1 MLDVRKLR
9 LLRELAHRGT
19 IAAVAEALSYTPSA
33 VSQQLTALEREAG
46 VPLLE
51 RTGRRV
57 ELTPAAHLL
66 VGHTETILAA
76 LEHADA
82 ELAST
87 RTELTG
93 TLRIGA
99 FPTAARTLLSPAL
112 VTLSTD
118 HPRLELTVTEIDPAD
133 VADALRA
140 GTLDIALTHDY
151 DLVPAD
157 PDPSLQTEPLHTETV
172 YLATRDPAPNPADA
186 EPLQHA
192 RPRRPNTGHPA
203 RDPATAL
210 SLHTDTSTQDADPL
224 RAHHESPWIAGTPA
238 TLCHTMTV
246 RACQAT
252 GFTPHIRHHADDFT
266 TVLALVAAGAGTAIV
281 PAMALH
287 APPDD
292 ITLTPLPTRRRTH
305 LAYRNGTATHPAI
318 TAARTALHAAAAHA
332 R

>member
-51 RTGRRV
+51 RSGRRV
-57 ELTPAAHLL
+57 VLTPAAQLL

-82 ELAST
+82 ELSCT
-87 RTELTG
+87 RDELAG
-93 TLRIGA
+93 TLRIGT

-118 HPRLELTVTEIDPAD
+118 HPRLELTVSEIDPAD
-133 VADALRA
+133 IPNALRA

-157 PDPSLQTEPLHTETV
+157 TDPSLQTEPLHTETV
-172 YLATRDPAPNPADA
+172 YLATLTPVPAED
-186 EPLQHA
+186 
-192 RPRRPNTGHPA
+192 
-203 RDPATAL
+203 
-210 SLHTDTSTQDADPL
+210 SLA
-224 RAHHESPWIAGTPA
+224 AHRQSPWIAGTPG
-238 TLCHTMTV
+238 TLCHTLTI

-252 GFTPHIRHHADDFT
+252 GFTPRIRHHADDFD
-266 TVLALVAAGAGTAIV
+266 TVLTLVAAGAGTAIV
-281 PAMALH
+281 PALALY
-287 APPDD
+287 APPEQ
-292 ITLTPLPTRRRTH
+292 ITLTPLPIRRHTH
-305 LAYRNGTATHPAI
+305 LAYRNGTGLHPAI
-318 TAARTALHAAAAHA
+318 HAARLALHAAA
-332 R
+332 

>member
-51 RTGRRV
+51 RSGRRV
-57 ELTPAAHLL
+57 VLTPAAQLL

-82 ELAST
+82 ELSCT
-87 RTELTG
+87 RDELAG
-93 TLRIGA
+93 TLRIGT

-118 HPRLELTVTEIDPAD
+118 HPRLELTVSEIDPAD
-133 VADALRA
+133 IPNALRA

-157 PDPSLQTEPLHTETV
+157 ADPSLHTEPLHTETV
-172 YLATRDPAPNPADA
+172 YLATLTPVPAEDSLAA
-186 EPLQHA
+186 H
-192 RPRRPNTGHPA
+192 RR
-203 RDPATAL
+203 
-210 SLHTDTSTQDADPL
+210 
-224 RAHHESPWIAGTPA
+224 SPWIAGTPG
-238 TLCHTMTV
+238 TLCHTLTI

-252 GFTPHIRHHADDFT
+252 GFTPRIRHHADDFD
-266 TVLALVAAGAGTAIV
+266 TVLTLVAAGAGTAIV
-281 PAMALH
+281 PALALY
-287 APPDD
+287 APPEQ
-292 ITLTPLPTRRRTH
+292 ITLTPLPIRRHTH
-305 LAYRNGTATHPAI
+305 LAYRNGTGLHPAI
-318 TAARTALHAAAAHA
+318 HAARLALHAAA
-332 R
+332 

>member
-46 VPLLE
+46 VALLA

-57 ELTPAAHLL
+57 ELTPAARVL
-66 VGHTETILAA
+66 VGHTETILAT
-76 LEHADA
+76 LERADA
-82 ELAST
+82 ELARS
-87 RTELTG
+87 RTELVD

-112 VTLSTD
+112 VALSTD
-118 HPRLELTVTEIDPAD
+118 HPRLELTVTEVDPAD

-157 PDPSLQTEPLHTETV
+157 SDPALQTEPLHTETV
-172 YLATRDPAPNPADA
+172 YLATRDLAAP
-186 EPLQHA
+186 
-192 RPRRPNTGHPA
+192 T
-203 RDPATAL
+203 
-210 SLHTDTSTQDADPL
+210 DPL
-224 RAHHESPWIAGTPA
+224 RAHRDSPWIAGTPG

-246 RACQAT
+246 RACQAA
-252 GFTPHIRHHADDFT
+252 GFTPRIRHHADDFT

-281 PAMALH
+281 PAMAVP
-287 APPDD
+287 APPTDL
-292 ITLTPLPTRRRTH
+292 TLTPLSTRRHTH

-318 TAARTALHAAAAHA
+318 TAARTALHAAAAA
-332 R
+332 TTQLDG

>member
-46 VPLLE
+46 VALLE

-57 ELTPAAHLL
+57 ALTPAAQLL

-76 LEHADA
+76 LERADA
-82 ELAST
+82 ELAGA
-87 RTELTG
+87 RDELVG

-118 HPRLELTVTEIDPAD
+118 HPRLELTVTEIDPAE
-133 VADALRA
+133 VPDALRA

-151 DLVPAD
+151 DLVPATAD
-157 PDPSLQTEPLHTETV
+157 PAIHTEPLHTETV
-172 YLATRDPAPNPADA
+172 YLATRYPPSD
-186 EPLQHA
+186 
-192 RPRRPNTGHPA
+192 G
-203 RDPATAL
+203 
-210 SLHTDTSTQDADPL
+210 DPL
-224 RAHHESPWIAGTPA
+224 RDHRESPWIAGTPG
-238 TLCHTMTV
+238 TLCHTVTL

-252 GFTPHIRHHADDFT
+252 GFTPRIRHHADDFT
-266 TVLALVAAGAGTAIV
+266 TVLALVAADAGTAIV
-281 PAMALH
+281 PALALH
-287 APPDD
+287 SPPED
-292 ITLTPLPTRRRTH
+292 IALTPLTTRRHTH
-305 LAYRNGTATHPAI
+305 LAYRHGMTHHPAI
-318 TAARTALHAAAAHA
+318 TAARIALRATADKAQ
-332 R
+332 RDR